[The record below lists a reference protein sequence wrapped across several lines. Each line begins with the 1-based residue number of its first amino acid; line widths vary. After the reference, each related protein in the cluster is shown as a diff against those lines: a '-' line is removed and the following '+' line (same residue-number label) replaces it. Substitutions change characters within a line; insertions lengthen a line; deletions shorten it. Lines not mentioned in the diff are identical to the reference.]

1 MTEVAA
7 DKKSNSRAGNVVS
20 ATVTSKGQITIP
32 IDVRVAMGLRAGVRV
47 AFVPTVNGTYELVPE
62 TRTIK
67 SLKGIVGWSG
77 SPIGLEQMNEAITGN
92 VVEGKQK

>member
-1 MTEVAA
+1 M
-7 DKKSNSRAGNVVS
+7 VS

-47 AFVPTVNGTYELVPE
+47 AFVPTAEGTYELVPE

-77 SPIGLEQMNEAITGN
+77 APISLAQMNDAIAGN

>member
-1 MTEVAA
+1 MATE
-7 DKKSNSRAGNVVS
+7 KRPTNRGGNVVS

-47 AFVPTVNGTYELVPE
+47 AFVPTPNGTYELVPE

-77 SPIGLEQMNEAITGN
+77 SPIGLAEMNEAIAGN
-92 VVEGKQK
+92 VVEGKQQ

>member
-1 MTEVAA
+1 MVT
-7 DKKSNSRAGNVVS
+7 DKRSTSRGGNVVS
-20 ATVTSKGQITIP
+20 AAVTSKGQITIP

-47 AFVPTVNGTYELVPE
+47 AFVPTPNGTYELVPE

-77 SPIGLEQMNEAITGN
+77 SPIGLSEMNEAIAGN
-92 VVEGKQK
+92 VVESKQR